1 MANSRLKKKKDVRK
15 TKDYNMDDL
24 ASDDEW
30 TVEENEAS
38 SSLDASY
45 EQVLL
50 EVGENA
56 PMDHL
61 EVPPSVDN
69 DQGPRGEDVDEN
81 EDAMKDNDDYP
92 TFDMKEFL
100 G

>member
-45 EQVLL
+45 EKVLL
-50 EVGENA
+50 EVG
-56 PMDHL
+56 
-61 EVPPSVDN
+61 
-69 DQGPRGEDVDEN
+69 
-81 EDAMKDNDDYP
+81 
-92 TFDMKEFL
+92 
-100 G
+100 

>member
-15 TKDYNMDDL
+15 KKDYNMDDL

-45 EQVLL
+45 EKVLL
-50 EVGENA
+50 EVG
-56 PMDHL
+56 
-61 EVPPSVDN
+61 
-69 DQGPRGEDVDEN
+69 
-81 EDAMKDNDDYP
+81 
-92 TFDMKEFL
+92 
-100 G
+100 